1 MDPKQLLKE
10 HIAKTA
16 KLSDNEFD
24 DFFDCFTTESYKKG
38 AYIITAGQRIDCE
51 YFVLSGC
58 IKTFYVNDNQK
69 MFVLQFAMP
78 SCWASDYS
86 ALYSGTRA
94 TINIG
99 CITDTEVL
107 CLSNKARENACKKLH
122 QVEHFFRARMTSEYV
137 ASQKRLLSTMN
148 NDVKYRYEELITLFP
163 ELYNMVPKRLIAAYL
178 GVSRETL
185 YRLNNS

>member
-10 HIAKTA
+10 HIAKTV

-24 DFFDCFTTESYKKG
+24 DFFGYFTTESHKKG
-38 AYIITAGQRIDCE
+38 QYIIAAGDRIDCE

-58 IKTFYVNDNQK
+58 IKTFYINDNLK
-69 MFVLQFAMP
+69 MLVLQFAMP
-78 SCWASDYS
+78 GYWASDYS
-86 ALYSGTRA
+86 ALYGGSRA

-107 CLSNKARENACKKLH
+107 CLSNKSREDACKKIH
-122 QVEHFFRARMTSEYV
+122 QVERFFRNRMTSEYV

-163 ELYNMVPKRLIAAYL
+163 ELYNIVPKRLIAAYL

>member
-16 KLSDNEFD
+16 TLSDSELD
-24 DFFDCFTTESYKKG
+24 DFFDYFTAKFYKRG
-38 AYIITAGQRIDCE
+38 AYIIAAGDRVDFE

-58 IKTFYVNDNQK
+58 IKTFYVNDNLK

-78 SCWASDYS
+78 ACWASDYS
-86 ALYSGTRA
+86 ALYNGGKA
-94 TINIG
+94 TIGVG
-99 CITDTEVL
+99 CITDTAVL
-107 CLSNKARENACKKLH
+107 CLSNEAREEACKKIP
-122 QVEHFFRARMTSEYV
+122 QVEHFFRSRMTGEYV

-148 NDVKYRYEELITLFP
+148 NNVKYRYEELITLFP
-163 ELYNMVPKRLIAAYL
+163 DLYKMVPKRLIAAYL

-185 YRLNNS
+185 SRLHNS

>member
-24 DFFDCFTTESYKKG
+24 DFFDCFTTKSYKKG
-38 AYIITAGQRIDCE
+38 AYIITAGDRIDCE
-51 YFVLSGC
+51 YFVVSGC
-58 IKTFYVNDNQK
+58 IKTFYINDNQK
-69 MFVLQFAMP
+69 MFVMQFAMP

-99 CITDTEVL
+99 CITDTELL
-107 CLSNKARENACKKLH
+107 CLSNKAREDACKKFH
-122 QVEHFFRARMTSEYV
+122 QVEHFFRWRTNRGYIA
-137 ASQKRLLSTMN
+137 AQKRLLSLMN
-148 NDVKYRYEELITLFP
+148 NDAKHRYEELMAQYP
-163 ELYNMVPKRLIAAYL
+163 ALYNMVPKHLIAAYL

-185 YRLNNS
+185 SRLYHS

>member
-16 KLSDNEFD
+16 KLSDDEFD
-24 DFFDCFTTESYKKG
+24 DFFNYFTVESHKKG
-38 AYIITAGQRIDCE
+38 AYMITAGDRVDCE
-51 YFVLSGC
+51 YFVLRGC
-58 IKTFYVNDNQK
+58 IKTFYINDNLK

-78 SCWASDYS
+78 ACWASDYN
-86 ALYSGTRA
+86 ALYNAERA

-99 CITDTEVL
+99 CITDTDVL
-107 CLSNKARENACKKLH
+107 CLSNKHREEACKKIH
-122 QVEHFFRARMTSEYV
+122 QVEHFFRSRMTNEYV

-185 YRLNNS
+185 SRLHNA

>member
-1 MDPKQLLKE
+1 MDPKQQLKE
-10 HIAKTA
+10 HIAKTT
-16 KLSDNEFD
+16 KLSDKEFD
-24 DFFDCFTTESYKKG
+24 DFFDCFTVKSFKKG
-38 AYIITAGQRIDCE
+38 SYVITAGERIDCE

-78 SCWASDYS
+78 SYWASDYS

-99 CITDTEVL
+99 CITDTELL
-107 CLSNKARENACKKLH
+107 CLSNKARENACKRFH
-122 QVEHFFRARMTSEYV
+122 EVEHFFRARMTSEYV

>member
-10 HIAKTA
+10 HTA
-16 KLSDNEFD
+16 KIVKLPDNEFD
-24 DFFDCFTTESYKKG
+24 EFFDCFTTKSYKKG
-38 AYIITAGQRIDCE
+38 AYIITAGDRIDCE

-86 ALYSGTRA
+86 ALYGGTRA
-94 TINIG
+94 SINIG
-99 CITDTEVL
+99 CITDTEL
-107 CLSNKARENACKKLH
+107 FCLSNKAREDACKKFH
-122 QVEHFFRARMTSEYV
+122 QVEYFFRARMTGEYV

-178 GVSRETL
+178 GVSREPL

>member
-1 MDPKQLLKE
+1 MDQKQLLKE
-10 HIAKTA
+10 HIAKTV
-16 KLSDNEFD
+16 KLSDDEFNEF
-24 DFFDCFTTESYKKG
+24 FDYFTAESYKKG
-38 AYIITAGQRIDCE
+38 AYIITAGDKIYCE

-58 IKTFYVNDNQK
+58 IKTFYINDNLK

-78 SCWASDYS
+78 ACWAADYS
-86 ALYSGTRA
+86 ALYSGSKA

-99 CITDTEVL
+99 CITDAEVL
-107 CLSNKARENACKKLH
+107 CLSNKGREDACKKIP
-122 QVEHFFRARMTSEYV
+122 QVEHFFRRRMTSEYV

-163 ELYNMVPKRLIAAYL
+163 ELYNIVPKRLIAAYL

>member
-1 MDPKQLLKE
+1 MDPKQLLKG
-10 HIAKTA
+10 HIAKTT
-16 KLSDNEFD
+16 KLSDDEFD
-24 DFFDCFTTESYKKG
+24 EFFNCFRPASYKKG
-38 AYIITAGQRIDCE
+38 AYMITAGDRIDCD

-58 IKTFYVNDNQK
+58 IKTFYINDNLK

-78 SCWASDYS
+78 GYWASDYS
-86 ALYSGTRA
+86 ALYSGSKA

-107 CLSNKARENACKKLH
+107 CLSNKDRENACKKFH
-122 QVEHFFRARMTSEYV
+122 QVEHFFRARMTNEYV

-148 NDVKYRYEELITLFP
+148 NDVKYRYEEMKTLFP
-163 ELYNMVPKRLIAAYL
+163 DLYNIVPKRLIAAYL

-185 YRLNNS
+185 YRLHNS

>member
-1 MDPKQLLKE
+1 MDPKKLLKD
-10 HIAKTA
+10 HIAQTA
-16 KLSDNEFD
+16 KLSDEEFD
-24 DFFDCFTTESYKKG
+24 EFFNFFTIESHKKG
-38 AYIITAGQRIDCE
+38 AYILSAGDRVDCE
-51 YFVLSGC
+51 YFVVRGC
-58 IKTFYVNDNQK
+58 IKTFYINDNLK

-78 SCWASDYS
+78 SYWAADYN
-86 ALYSGTRA
+86 ALYNAERA

-107 CLSNKARENACKKLH
+107 CLSNKNREEACRKIH
-122 QVEHFFRARMTSEYV
+122 QVEHFFRSRMTSEYV

-185 YRLNNS
+185 SRLHNA

>member
-1 MDPKQLLKE
+1 MDPKQILKQ

-16 KLSDNEFD
+16 TLSNEEFD
-24 DFFDCFTTESYKKG
+24 DFFHCFTTEFHKKG
-38 AYIITAGQRIDCE
+38 AYIFAAGDKIDSE
-51 YFVLSGC
+51 YFVVSGC
-58 IKTFYVNDNQK
+58 IKTFYVNDNLK

-78 SCWASDYS
+78 ACWASDYS

-99 CITDTEVL
+99 CITDTQVL
-107 CLSNKARENACKKLH
+107 RLSNKDREAACRKSH
-122 QVEHFFRARMTSEYV
+122 QVEHFFRSRMTNEYV

>member
-1 MDPKQLLKE
+1 MNSKQLLKN
-10 HIAKTA
+10 HIAKSA

-24 DFFDCFTTESYKKG
+24 DFFSRFTTETYKKG
-38 AYIITAGQRIDCE
+38 DHIIKAGDRIDCE
-51 YFVLSGC
+51 YFVVKGC
-58 IKTFYVNDNQK
+58 IKTFYINDNEK

-78 SCWASDYS
+78 ECWASDYS

-94 TINIG
+94 TIGIG

-107 CLSNKARENACKKLH
+107 CLSNKDREEMCKKIH
-122 QVEHFFRARMTSEYV
+122 QVEYFFRSRMTNEYV

-163 ELYNMVPKRLIAAYL
+163 ELYNIAPKRLIAAYL

>member
-24 DFFDCFTTESYKKG
+24 DFFDCFTTKSYKKG
-38 AYIITAGQRIDCE
+38 AYIITAGERIDCE
-51 YFVLSGC
+51 YFVVSGC

-78 SCWASDYS
+78 SYWASDYS

-94 TINIG
+94 TISIG
-99 CITDTEVL
+99 CITDTELL
-107 CLSNKARENACKKLH
+107 CLSHKDRENACKKFH
-122 QVEHFFRARMTSEYV
+122 EVEHFFRTRMTNEYV

>member
-10 HIAKTA
+10 HITKTV
-16 KLSDNEFD
+16 KLSDDEFD
-24 DFFDCFTTESYKKG
+24 EFFGYFTTESHKKG
-38 AYIITAGQRIDCE
+38 QYMITAGDRIDCE
-51 YFVLSGC
+51 YFVLRGC
-58 IKTFYVNDNQK
+58 IKTFYINDNLK

-78 SCWASDYS
+78 GYWASDYS
-86 ALYSGTRA
+86 ALYGGSRA

-107 CLSNKARENACKKLH
+107 CLSNKGREEACKKIH
-122 QVEHFFRARMTSEYV
+122 HVEHFFRHRMTSEYV

-163 ELYNMVPKRLIAAYL
+163 ELYNIVPKRLIAAYL

>member
-16 KLSDNEFD
+16 KLSDNEHD
-24 DFFDCFTTESYKKG
+24 DFFNYFTAKSYKKG
-38 AYIITAGQRIDCE
+38 EYIITAGDRVDCE

-58 IKTFYVNDNQK
+58 IKTFYINDNLK

-78 SCWASDYS
+78 ACWASDYS
-86 ALYSGTRA
+86 ALYNREKA
-94 TINIG
+94 TIGVG

-107 CLSNKARENACKKLH
+107 CLSNNAREEACKRIP
-122 QVEHFFRARMTSEYV
+122 QVEHFFRARMTGEYV

-148 NDVKYRYEELITLFP
+148 NNVKYRYEELITLFP

-185 YRLNNS
+185 SRLHNP

>member
-10 HIAKTA
+10 YIAKTA
-16 KLSDNEFD
+16 KLSDEEFD
-24 DFFDCFTTESYKKG
+24 DFFDCFTAESYKKG
-38 AYIITAGQRIDCE
+38 EYIFAAGDKIDFE

-58 IKTFYVNDNQK
+58 IKTFYINDNLK
-69 MFVLQFAMP
+69 MFVLQFVMP
-78 SCWASDYS
+78 TCWASDYS
-86 ALYSGTRA
+86 ALYSGTKA

-107 CLSNKARENACKKLH
+107 RLSNKAREDACKKFH
-122 QVEHFFRARMTSEYV
+122 QVEYFFRARMTSEYV

-148 NDVKYRYEELITLFP
+148 NDAKYRYEELITLFP